1 MNAKAETTNCG
12 RCGRRL
18 TSATSITNGYG
29 RTCKNKVKQAAQAA
43 AVAAFK
49 PAQIAKAQELIAD
62 GGIVAIRDR
71 RIFRAVS
78 SDGTRTYLTAPQACN
93 CAAGLKARH
102 ACFHRIAATILTA
115 A

>member
-1 MNAKAETTNCG
+1 MQNTTTHTNCL
-12 RCGRRL
+12 RCGRKI
-18 TSATSITNGYG
+18 TSAKSITNGYG
-29 RTCKNKVKQAAQAA
+29 RTCKAKVKAAAQAQ
-43 AVAAFK
+43 AVVAFK

-62 GGIVAIRDR
+62 GGIVAIRAR
-71 RIFRAVS
+71 RIFRTVS

-93 CAAGLKARH
+93 CAAGLKAQH